1 MTSLLHRPVCE
12 LLGCTYP
19 LVLAGMGGVARSEL
33 AAAVSEAG
41 GFGFL
46 GMVREPVAL
55 IRNEVE
61 ALRKRGVQ
69 RFGVNLIP
77 AATPAGLLEAQLQTC
92 IELEVPVVALFW
104 DLSTQIVSRLRAAGI
119 VVVCQIGSVE
129 EAISARRAGAQ
140 IIIAQGCEAGGHV
153 RGNSPLEEL
162 LPQVLAAVDCPVL
175 AAGGIVDGR
184 DVATV
189 LTLGA
194 EGAVLGTAF
203 MATHESFAHDYHKQ
217 RLLAASGADTVLTDI
232 FHINWPLGA
241 KVRVLSNSVTNG
253 ERGDARAPERT
264 VIGDEDGRP
273 IYLFSTDSP
282 LRSMTGDFEAM
293 ALYSGAGVGRIG
305 AIVGAGER
313 LRAIAAEASAILGAE
328 FAEPVDATESSS
340 PVCYAESAPEYMGF
354 ASRDELLA
362 ALNELLEAER
372 AGSRVCLRTA
382 EAATDPASRLLVE
395 NIQRDEAHW
404 CAVLTKAILTLGATP
419 SSRIGAFYE
428 KAMAISSLPERLAFL
443 NRGQGWVIKR
453 LRELTPKVQDQAIHR
468 ALSTML
474 ASHER
479 NVALVNANLQSP
491 PAAN

>member
-1 MTSLLHRPVCE
+1 MTTLLHRPVCE

-55 IRNEVE
+55 IRSEVE
-61 ALRKRGVQ
+61 AMRQRGVQ

-77 AATPAGLLEAQLQTC
+77 AATPAELLEAQLQTC

-119 VVVCQIGSVE
+119 TVVCQIGSVE
-129 EAISARRAGAQ
+129 EAVAARRAGAQ
-140 IIIAQGCEAGGHV
+140 VIIAQGCEAGGHV
-153 RGNSPLEEL
+153 RGSSPLDEI

-194 EGAVLGTAF
+194 DGAVLGTA
-203 MATHESFAHDYHKQ
+203 
-217 RLLAASGADTVLTDI
+217 
-232 FHINWPLGA
+232 
-241 KVRVLSNSVTNG
+241 
-253 ERGDARAPERT
+253 
-264 VIGDEDGRP
+264 
-273 IYLFSTDSP
+273 
-282 LRSMTGDFEAM
+282 SMTGDFEAM
-293 ALYSGAGVGRIG
+293 ALYSGMGVGRIDV
-305 AIVGAGER
+305 IVGAGER
-313 LRAIAAEASAILGAE
+313 LRTIAAEASAILGAE
-328 FAEPVDATESSS
+328 FADPVDTAEFSS
-340 PVCYAESAPEYMGF
+340 PVCYAETAPEYMGF
-354 ASRDELLA
+354 ATRDELLA

-382 EAATDPASRLLVE
+382 EEATDPDSRSLVE

-419 SSRIGAFYE
+419 SPRIGSFYE
-428 KAMAISSLPERLAFL
+428 KAMAISTLPERLAFL
-443 NRGQGWVIKR
+443 NRGQGWVVKR
-453 LRELTPKVQDQAIHR
+453 LRELTPKVREHAIHR
-468 ALSTML
+468 ALSNML

-479 NVALVNANLQSP
+479 NVELVNASLKSP
-491 PAAN
+491 SAET